1 MPARTIDMSDHT
13 FDSNS
18 CACIIIQP
26 LCAPDAARRRSC
38 TPPRS
43 RAAGTLHLCTSSACN
58 IAVPVH
64 ASTANLSRAHDT
76 CTPHPTT
83 THTPGYHTPQQ
94 QPSGPTA
101 APGKQQ
107 QRVSTAATTQPAGQL
122 EEQQLAG
129 SGRCLSLS
137 RMPFTRP
144 PEGVPIPL
152 SFSAA
157 GIPRTVHDTLLSWQH
172 RRLCSLSSRWRSW
185 SAAQQTGLTGCL
197 RH

>member
-1 MPARTIDMSDHT
+1 MLARTIDMQDHT

-18 CACIIIQP
+18 CACIIVQP
-26 LCAPDAARRRSC
+26 LCAPDAARRCSC

-64 ASTANLSRAHDT
+64 ASMANLSRAHNT
-76 CTPHPTT
+76 CTPHPTP

-129 SGRCLSLS
+129 SGHCLTAESCPSPCLLQES
-137 RMPFTRP
+137 
-144 PEGVPIPL
+144 PIPL

-157 GIPRTVHDTLLSWQH
+157 GIPHPAHPTHCLLGSTAVCA
-172 RRLCSLSSRWRSW
+172 L
-185 SAAQQTGLTGCL
+185 
-197 RH
+197 